1 MSSQDNQNKPWV
13 PEIMYEEDENGMS
26 SHIPFIH
33 VPLTEEMP
41 KMLFMFE
48 SRDTGEVEPG
58 PNGEDLPVT
67 ELDLYQYAN
76 MNYLKTKLSTT
87 EYDNVRFALGLE
99 SMKAASVKGQ
109 HITSNVKV
117 SVDNVSDAVA
127 AAIHTRE

>member
-1 MSSQDNQNKPWV
+1 MSNKNNQNKPWV

-33 VPLTEEMP
+33 VPESEEMP
-41 KMLFMFE
+41 RMLFMFE

-58 PNGEDLPVT
+58 PDGEALPVT

-76 MNYLKTKLSTT
+76 MNYLKTKLNPI

-99 SMKAASVKGQ
+99 SMRTAAVKGQ
-109 HITSNVKV
+109 KITSNVRV
-117 SVDNVSDAVA
+117 SVDNVANTLETND
-127 AAIHTRE
+127 